1 MKHALMLCVALA
13 LAACAGNA
21 NRPQPA
27 GGGSS
32 GGPSTEPGLQL
43 PQAAEVSAS

>member
-13 LAACAGNA
+13 LAACAGTA

-32 GGPSTEPGLQL
+32 GGLGSEPGLQL
-43 PQAAEVSAS
+43 PQPVEASAS